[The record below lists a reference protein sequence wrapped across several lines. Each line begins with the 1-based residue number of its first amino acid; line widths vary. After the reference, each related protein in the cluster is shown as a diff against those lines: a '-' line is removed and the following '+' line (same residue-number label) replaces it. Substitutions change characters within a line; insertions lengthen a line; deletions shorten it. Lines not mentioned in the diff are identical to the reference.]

1 MQIAPASK
9 EEFLSLPC
17 LKASAE
23 ARPTPNEEDRHHS
36 APQGALKRRATE
48 TLQCLLDQYEASP
61 GPIEVSFRRLV
72 GPIPVNYLSHSI
84 YPYPARL
91 LRQIPRFFLHCRQIA
106 SENDV
111 VLDPFCGSGTVLVEA
126 RAAHLTGWGIDSNP
140 FARLLSEVKTTPLD
154 AGRAQQAAGE
164 VLRQAKA
171 FRSAAI
177 PDVVNVDFWFSH
189 PVKQALG
196 RLRRAILESGVSAD
210 LQRFLLVS
218 LALAAERCSLRD
230 ARIPVPV
237 RRHGWATVA
246 ATQNSTA
253 VWQMFAAVS
262 SFIAARL
269 AEVPS
274 PPGVVSIVEGRD
286 AATAY
291 TIYRDH
297 LRTRLQRPT
306 VILTSP
312 PYGAAQKYIRS
323 TSLALGW
330 TNLASASELAA
341 LERLLIGREHLRQ
354 SELSDLDTPLPCI
367 RAEID
372 RLARRDKVR
381 AAIYAHYFR
390 AMGTVIENLVS
401 LLAPGGVFVL
411 VAGSNAVAGEELQ
424 THHHLRD
431 LAVANGMTP
440 VLELRDAIRG
450 RVLLTKRA
458 SANAPL
464 KAETVHVL
472 RKAP

>member
-1 MQIAPASK
+1 
-9 EEFLSLPC
+9 
-17 LKASAE
+17 LKATAE
-23 ARPTPNEEDRHHS
+23 AGLTPHKEDQHQS

-48 TLQCLLDQYEASP
+48 TLQALLDQYKASP
-61 GPIEVSFRRLV
+61 GPIEVSFRQLV
-72 GPIPVNYLSHSI
+72 GPIPVNNLSHSI

-106 SENDV
+106 SQGDV

-126 RAAHLTGWGIDSNP
+126 RAAHLTSWGIDSNP

-154 AGRAQQAAGE
+154 ARCAQRAADN
-164 VLRQAKA
+164 VLKQAKA
-171 FRSAAI
+171 FRSVAV
-177 PDVVNVDFWFSH
+177 PDVVNIDFWFSY

-196 RLRRAILESGVSAD
+196 RLRRAILDSGVSAD
-210 LQRFLLVS
+210 LQRFLLVA
-218 LALAAERCSLRD
+218 LALAAERCSLKD

-237 RRHGWATVA
+237 RRQDWTTVA
-246 ATQNSTA
+246 ATQRSID
-253 VWQMFAAVS
+253 VWQTFAAVS
-262 SFIAARL
+262 SFMAARL

-274 PPGVVSIVEGRD
+274 PSGVLSILEGDD
-286 AATAY
+286 AAKAHRVY
-291 TIYRDH
+291 LDH
-297 LRTRLQRPT
+297 LRERLQRPT
-306 VILTSP
+306 AILTSP

-323 TSLALGW
+323 SSLALGW
-330 TNLASASELAA
+330 TDLAA
-341 LERLLIGREHLRQ
+341 SSDLSALEHQLIGREHLRR
-354 SELSDLDTPLPCI
+354 SELSGLDTPLPCI
-367 RAEID
+367 GIEID
-372 RLARRDKVR
+372 RIARRDKVR

-411 VAGSNAVAGEELQ
+411 VAGSNTVASEELQ
-424 THHHLRD
+424 THRHLRD
-431 LAVANGMTP
+431 LAIASGMTP

-472 RKAP
+472 RKAQQ